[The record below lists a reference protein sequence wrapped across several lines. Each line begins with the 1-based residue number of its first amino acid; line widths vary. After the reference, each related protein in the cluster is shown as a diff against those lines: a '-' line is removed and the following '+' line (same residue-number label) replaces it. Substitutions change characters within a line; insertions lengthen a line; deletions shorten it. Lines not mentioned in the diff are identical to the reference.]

1 MIKKN
6 NKGDNKRPDFPRGK
20 RPQSVYR
27 GKHYRNRNGSL
38 CRNRNGSL
46 CVHKDKKDKVQ
57 DPKYYLDKLEEYLE
71 YKEFEQEMSRSY
83 WHDWY
88 SQPLE

>member
-38 CRNRNGSL
+38 C
-46 CVHKDKKDKVQ
+46 VQKDKKDKFQ

-83 WHDWY
+83 GHDWY